1 MCFFPSPDIL
11 PKKKLTKISE
21 KQQVVIVR
29 RKVLQTLSDI
39 WVMTQ
44 RDVRRY
50 LRLPQLLLT
59 NIILNVV
66 LLLLFNYVFGGAIQT
81 GGVAY
86 IQYFLPGFLAQSVVF
101 GSTQTSV
108 GISEDLSKGL
118 IDRFRSL
125 PMARVAFLSGR
136 VVSDAIRYLILII
149 IMIGVGYAAGF
160 RFEAGFI
167 PAFLGVWLIVLFGI
181 ALTWLGVFIGISV
194 KDVETAQVAG
204 FVWVFPLVFASSLYV
219 PIETM
224 PSWLQVFA
232 KINPVTPMVDTIRG
246 LSWGTDISSSLWK
259 ILAWDAGIILV
270 TLPLALRKYRLLT
283 Q

>member
-1 MCFFPSPDIL
+1 M
-11 PKKKLTKISE
+11 
-21 KQQVVIVR
+21 R

-108 GISEDLSKGL
+108 GISDDLSKGL

-136 VVSDAIRYLILII
+136 VVSDAIRYLILIV

-160 RFEAGFI
+160 RFEAGFG

-232 KINPVTPMVDTIRG
+232 EINPVTPMVDTIRG

>member
-1 MCFFPSPDIL
+1 MLKSV
-11 PKKKLTKISE
+11 S
-21 KQQVVIVR
+21 
-29 RKVLQTLSDI
+29 QTISDI
-39 WVMTQ
+39 GVMSQ
-44 RDVRRY
+44 RDIRRY
-50 LRLPQLLLT
+50 FRLPQLLIT

-86 IQYFLPGFLAQSVVF
+86 IQYFLPGFLVQSVVF

-125 PMARVAFLSGR
+125 PMARSAFLSGR
-136 VVSDAIRYLILII
+136 VVADTLRYLILVAL
-149 IMIGVGYAAGF
+149 MIAVGYAAGF
-160 RFEAGFI
+160 RFQGGFF
-167 PAFLGVWLIVLFGI
+167 PAFAGVWLIILFGI
-181 ALTWLGVFIGISV
+181 ALTWVGVFIGISV

-232 KINPVTPMVDTIRG
+232 NINPVTPMVDTIRA
-246 LSWGTDISSSLWK
+246 LSWGTSVSSYLWK
-259 ILAWDAGIILV
+259 ILVWDLGIILAC
-270 TLPLALRKYRLLT
+270 LPLALRKYRLLA